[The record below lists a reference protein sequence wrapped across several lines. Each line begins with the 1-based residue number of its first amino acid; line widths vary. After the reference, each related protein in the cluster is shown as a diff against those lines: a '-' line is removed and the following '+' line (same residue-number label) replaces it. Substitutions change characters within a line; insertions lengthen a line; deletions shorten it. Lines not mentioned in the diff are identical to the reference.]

1 MVVDLNKCIG
11 CQACT
16 ASCKAEFNVPVGVFR
31 TWVSEFEDGNYPNV
45 KVEFLP
51 SLCNHCDEPPCVPVC
66 PVQAIYKREDGAVLI
81 DSEKC
86 IGCGYC
92 VQACPYNAAFIN
104 PQTQVAEK
112 CTFCTNRVEQGL
124 APACVE
130 TCVGGARIFGD
141 LADPQSKVSELVS
154 TKPVQVLK
162 PELGTEPMVY
172 YIGLD
177 KNIVGRPREESA

>member
-16 ASCKAEFNVPVGVFR
+16 ASCKAEFNVPMGVFR
-31 TWVSEFEDGNYPNV
+31 TWVREFEDGNYPNV

-51 SLCNHCDEPPCVPVC
+51 SLCNHCDDPPCVPVC
-66 PVQAIYKREDGAVLI
+66 PVQAIFKREDGAVLI
-81 DSEKC
+81 DSETC

-92 VQACPYNAAFIN
+92 VQACPYEAVFIN

-112 CTFCTNRVEQGL
+112 CTFCTNRVEKGL
-124 APACVE
+124 QPACVE
-130 TCVGGARIFGD
+130 TCVGGARVFGD
-141 LADPQSKVSELVS
+141 LADPQSKISQLVS

-162 PELGTEPMVY
+162 PELGTEPMTY
-172 YIGLD
+172 YIGMD
-177 KNIVGRPREESA
+177 KDIVGRARQEVA